1 MGATIDALREL
12 GITFNRY
19 DGMEQDARGIWE
31 APGGGALVAWFSDPD
46 GNTLSLSSDAP
57 QRGISRRAG
66 AGRGSASARRTRRW
80 R

>member
-57 QRGISRRAG
+57 
-66 AGRGSASARRTRRW
+66 
-80 R
+80 